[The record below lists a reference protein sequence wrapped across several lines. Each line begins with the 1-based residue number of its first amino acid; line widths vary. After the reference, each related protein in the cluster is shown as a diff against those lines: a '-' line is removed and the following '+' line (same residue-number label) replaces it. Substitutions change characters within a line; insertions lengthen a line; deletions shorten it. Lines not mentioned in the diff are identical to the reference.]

1 MSKIDSEPLGNSSSG
16 SESTSEDRT
25 IQLLDLLV
33 LLARGRDLL
42 IGLIAVFLGL
52 GVVYG
57 IVSSAEYKAS
67 ARVVPESPGKG
78 AQGLSGLGGGISA
91 LQGFGINL
99 GSLGQ
104 DGLSKDA
111 YPEVLKSRE
120 VRLAVVRDTFD
131 LRGTDT
137 TTTLVEYFNSESSV
151 IPEVKD
157 RIKSVFSVW
166 GRDVGREHKRTG
178 YPSLEEELAI
188 RRVQEMV
195 TSYQN
200 PQNGLMEIS
209 VTAGDPGLATEMVNS
224 FLTHLSSRVR
234 SLRTRKAQEN
244 LQFIEQRFEEAQ
256 EQLSEAEQKLADFV
270 DRNQNIN
277 TAELRTKRDRLE
289 RQVRFK
295 SNLYTELQAQRTQA
309 ELDLKR
315 SEPVLTMVERPVPPL
330 EPVAPQWLLI
340 IVLSIIM
347 GTVLGVSTVLIRAY
361 FSGENTTGK
370 RRAKLQEVRN
380 AFFPERI
387 MSAVEARLPTLKPQ
401 DDETAS

>member
-1 MSKIDSEPLGNSSSG
+1 
-16 SESTSEDRT
+16 
-25 IQLLDLLV
+25 
-33 LLARGRDLL
+33 
-42 IGLIAVFLGL
+42 
-52 GVVYG
+52 
-57 IVSSAEYKAS
+57 
-67 ARVVPESPGKG
+67 
-78 AQGLSGLGGGISA
+78 
-91 LQGFGINL
+91 
-99 GSLGQ
+99 
-104 DGLSKDA
+104 
-111 YPEVLKSRE
+111 
-120 VRLAVVRDTFD
+120 
-131 LRGTDT
+131 
-137 TTTLVEYFNSESSV
+137 
-151 IPEVKD
+151 
-157 RIKSVFSVW
+157 
-166 GRDVGREHKRTG
+166 
-178 YPSLEEELAI
+178 
-188 RRVQEMV
+188 MV